1 MLILFGVTIF
11 VGAGLLFLVQP
22 MFARMALPLL
32 GGAPGVWNTA
42 MVFYQAVLLGG
53 YAYAHVSTRWLGV
66 RRQAALHLLVL
77 ALPLV
82 VLPIAL
88 PGGWAPP
95 GDTSPIPWLLALL
108 AVAVGLPFFAVSA
121 TSPVLQ
127 AWFAATGHP
136 AARDPYVLY
145 AASNLGSMLALLAY
159 PVLVERFLRLDTQSR
174 LWGWGYGAL
183 LVLAATCALA
193 LWRVGARRT
202 RPRPGLRRLP
212 PRRTPTS
219 CRSRGRAG
227 PAGSSWRSSRPASC

>member
-1 MLILFGVTIF
+1 MPTS
-11 VGAGLLFLVQP
+11 
-22 MFARMALPLL
+22 R
-32 GGAPGVWNTA
+32 
-42 MVFYQAVLLGG
+42 
-53 YAYAHVSTRWLGV
+53 TRWLGV

-88 PGGWAPP
+88 PAGWIPP

-127 AWFAATGHP
+127 AWFAATGHR

-159 PVLVERFLRLDTQSR
+159 PVLVERYLRLDTQSR
-174 LWGWGYGAL
+174 LWAGGYGTL
-183 LVLAATCALA
+183 LVLAGGVCPGALA
-193 LWRVGARRT
+193 GRRD
-202 RPRPGLRRLP
+202 RPRDGGRRRAPPLPGHA
-212 PRRTPTS
+212 S
-219 CRSRGRAG
+219 GR
-227 PAGSSWRSSRPASC
+227 